1 VLSLLLAS
9 AFFLLIHFVVSGTR
23 LRDALVARV
32 GEGAYR
38 GAFSLASLAGILWM
52 SHAYSQAPTI
62 ELWGTLLGLRPVVF
76 VLVFVAVLFVVIGL
90 ASPSPTSVGM
100 EAKLARGPDT
110 VRGITRITRHPF
122 LWGVAL
128 WALMHLL
135 VNGDLAALILFGSL
149 LLLALAGTAVIDAKR
164 RRRYGEQW
172 QAFAGS
178 TSNIPFAAIV
188 AGKNR
193 LGPALREIG
202 IVRAVI
208 AIGVYVLIF
217 ALHGRLIGA
226 PLT

>member
-1 VLSLLLAS
+1 MV
-9 AFFLLIHFVVSGTR
+9 FVV
-23 LRDALVARV
+23 
-32 GEGAYR
+32 
-38 GAFSLASLAGILWM
+38 
-52 SHAYSQAPTI
+52 
-62 ELWGTLLGLRPVVF
+62 
-76 VLVFVAVLFVVIGL
+76 VFVAVLFVVIGL

-100 EAKLARGPDT
+100 EAKLAHGPDT

-178 TSNIPFAAIV
+178 TSNIPFAAIA
-188 AGKNR
+188 AGRNR

-217 ALHGRLIGA
+217 ALHGRVDRSAADVAGA
-226 PLT
+226 PRLSSGKGCLSLSCFARKARFLPGRSRSARCTEPCL